1 MKIRKFWKYFLFLFL
16 ISFFIINWSDV
27 SWIFNYRAV
36 SGVVSNVI
44 EDKDNGIE
52 NDFVEDKVVL
62 NYEEEHNKED
72 IIEIPKI
79 NISVPLITVKK
90 SSTNEEV
97 FKALDRGAVIFPSS
111 VAPGESGQT
120 TVLGHSSPLGWPK
133 VKYDWIFSSLNEL
146 VKGDEIFIQ
155 FNNKKFFYIVS
166 EKIFLE
172 KGEEIPDSLTNSEN
186 VLLLISCWPPGKDIR
201 RIAIIAK
208 LTSDN

>member
-90 SSTNEEV
+90 SSTNDEV

-111 VAPGESGQT
+111 VTPGESGQT

-146 VKGDEIFIQ
+146 VTGDEIFIQ
-155 FNNKKFFYIVS
+155 FDNKKFFYVVS

-172 KGEEIPDSLTNSEN
+172 KGEEIPDSLTNSKN
-186 VLLLISCWPPGKDIR
+186 VLLLISCWPPGKDIK